1 MKKLLAAIAAGF
13 ILIFQGGAMA
23 ADFVSDV
30 KQFRTTNKDASADI
44 SEIAKK
50 YIEVGQKKD
59 TVERY
64 LAAQKFT
71 LNYQPVASDHSQT
84 LVATYVEKGFISSI
98 GFHDEIRAIVVFENG
113 MVKSV
118 NAKLIYRAL

>member
-1 MKKLLAAIAAGF
+1 
-13 ILIFQGGAMA
+13 MA

-64 LAAQKFT
+64 LAAQEFT